1 MSDAPKKS
9 SGKFIALRTM
19 RSLPTSQLDYLTM
32 LLKAGLPPD
41 IAEYTNNFWVRLGMT
56 RILVGPKYYTL
67 RTFEEV

>member
-1 MSDAPKKS
+1 
-9 SGKFIALRTM
+9 
-19 RSLPTSQLDYLTM
+19 M

-67 RTFEEV
+67 RTFEEA